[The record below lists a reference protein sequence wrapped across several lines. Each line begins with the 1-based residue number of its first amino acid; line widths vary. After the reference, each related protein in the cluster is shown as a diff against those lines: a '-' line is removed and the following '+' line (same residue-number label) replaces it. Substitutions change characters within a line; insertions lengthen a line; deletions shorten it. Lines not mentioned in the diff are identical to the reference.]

1 MIRAAGFAGAVCR
14 SSASRSTG
22 RSRAFIILACL
33 VAGAAGALRGE
44 SPVQDPV
51 EVQVILTVTDRQDR
65 YIDGLAAQNL
75 VLKESGVPQAITS
88 VTPIGSEPVAMSL
101 LVDTSNSLE
110 EHFTAVQAA
119 AIEVARRLRPGD
131 SAEVL
136 RFASGVHREL
146 SFTGDVTRIEQVI
159 RGLRRSGSTSLH
171 NAVYVSLRE
180 REGLPASGGA
190 NAPRHVLVL
199 FSDGHDTSSLMPV
212 RELQEVVR
220 RSASVLYAVAPH
232 GRDLKGGHAVLRS
245 LSHTTSGR
253 AYIPPYRLEPGLLAD
268 RLWLDIAHHQ
278 LLRYISSHT
287 ARDGAWRR
295 IDIHSGVS
303 GVNVRAR
310 EGYFAPRAK

>member
-1 MIRAAGFAGAVCR
+1 MAPAARSHLEMIRAAGFAGAVCR

-131 SAEVL
+131 SAEML

-146 SFTGDVTRIEQVI
+146 SFTGDVTRIE
-159 RGLRRSGSTSLH
+159 
-171 NAVYVSLRE
+171 AE
-180 REGLPASGGA
+180 RLP
-190 NAPRHVLVL
+190 
-199 FSDGHDTSSLMPV
+199 
-212 RELQEVVR
+212 
-220 RSASVLYAVAPH
+220 
-232 GRDLKGGHAVLRS
+232 GR
-245 LSHTTSGR
+245 
-253 AYIPPYRLEPGLLAD
+253 Y
-268 RLWLDIAHHQ
+268 
-278 LLRYISSHT
+278 
-287 ARDGAWRR
+287 
-295 IDIHSGVS
+295 
-303 GVNVRAR
+303 
-310 EGYFAPRAK
+310 PRAWHLRVPSPSCFFSARTRPSGHRRPAAGGPWCSARAGRRGTGSLGRSRPGGSPGA